1 MVWGGGVAEGGVRPN
16 DRLIFVG
23 FGGGLTWGAIAA
35 HWEVTP
41 PPEVSRWQQLGRQTR
56 IGFSHLR
63 SFGRRV
69 LRRAEGVLFGSQAP
83 EGVQPP
89 RGGAKK

>member
-1 MVWGGGVAEGGVRPN
+1 MKKREAREAV
-16 DRLIFVG
+16 DLFVG

-35 HWEVTP
+35 HWDVTP
-41 PPEVSRWQQLGRQTR
+41 PPETTRLRQFGRQTR

-69 LRRAEGVLFGSQAP
+69 LRRVEGTLFGSQAP
-83 EGVQPP
+83 EGVEPP
-89 RGGAKK
+89 MRGAKK